1 LSDSSAPPLHHH
13 HKHWEA
19 SLGALTAAV
28 LFLPLP
34 DQFTLGPNWAP
45 TAVVIVFLLPLT
57 ILQEAMRRPGGWTPS
72 PRLAR
77 MLALGLLAVLTL
89 FEAFALALLLI
100 NLPGQHEGKLLF
112 RAAAPL
118 WGVNLLVFALWYWE
132 LDGGGPARRPPADCP
147 PTDFLFPQQT
157 DPRLAA
163 GWSPQFLDYVFLAF
177 NTGTAFS
184 PTDTMV
190 LSRQAKAT
198 MMAQATISLLTIGLV
213 VARGVNII

>member
-1 LSDSSAPPLHHH
+1 MSDSATPFLHHH
-13 HKHWEA
+13 RKHWEA

-28 LFLPLP
+28 LFRPLP
-34 DQFTLGPNWAP
+34 PQFTLWPDWAP

-57 ILQEAMRRPGGWTPS
+57 ILQEAMRRPGGWSPS
-72 PRLAR
+72 PRLVR
-77 MLALGLLAVLTL
+77 LLALGLLAVLTL
-89 FEAFALALLLI
+89 FEAIALALLLI

-147 PTDFLFPQQT
+147 PTDFVFPQQT

-190 LSRQAKAT
+190 LTRPAKAT